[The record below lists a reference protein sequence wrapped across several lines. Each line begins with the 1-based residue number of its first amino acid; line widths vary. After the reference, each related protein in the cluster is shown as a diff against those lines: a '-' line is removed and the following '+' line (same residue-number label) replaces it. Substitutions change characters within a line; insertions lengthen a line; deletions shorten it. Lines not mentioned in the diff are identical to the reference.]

1 MFYNRIHNKIF
12 TAVFNDQV
20 DQSHEKERLKMRI
33 VVLEESVK
41 SCELECKA
49 SRETVLRLVAE
60 LDRER
65 RKAASSAA
73 ALDSVKVVLKTQF
86 IQYNH
91 KTLDFPCIIYCSN
104 EIPPKCRQQGL
115 CGQTV
120 LKKQIYRTEWPRLE
134 FSKVFSKIWYC
145 IK

>member
-1 MFYNRIHNKIF
+1 MLAARQKKVKMFYNRIHNKIF

-73 ALDSVKVVLKTQF
+73 ALDSVKVVLK
-86 IQYNH
+86 N
-91 KTLDFPCIIYCSN
+91 KIYS
-104 EIPPKCRQQGL
+104 
-115 CGQTV
+115 
-120 LKKQIYRTEWPRLE
+120 
-134 FSKVFSKIWYC
+134 
-145 IK
+145 

>member
-1 MFYNRIHNKIF
+1 MFH
-12 TAVFNDQV
+12 DQV
-20 DQSHEKERLKMRI
+20 DRSHEKERLKMRI

-73 ALDSVKVVLKTQF
+73 ALDSVKVVLT
-86 IQYNH
+86 
-91 KTLDFPCIIYCSN
+91 
-104 EIPPKCRQQGL
+104 
-115 CGQTV
+115 
-120 LKKQIYRTEWPRLE
+120 
-134 FSKVFSKIWYC
+134 
-145 IK
+145 